1 MRNNTSKKN
10 NLLVQALGK
19 FALGVILV
27 SLLIFIPAGSLS
39 YWQGW
44 LLMGILFSPVFI
56 AGIVMLV
63 RAPKLLQG
71 RLDVRETEG
80 AQRKVIA
87 ASGSM
92 FVVGFVLAGLGHR
105 FGWPM
110 LPWWASAAGAA
121 VFLCAY
127 ALYAEVLRENAYLS
141 RTIGVQEGQPL
152 IDTGLYSLV
161 RHPMYSATLI
171 LFLAIP
177 FVLGSPFAA
186 PVFLLYVPI
195 IITRIKH
202 EERVLV
208 RDLAGYEEYRTRVR
222 WRLIPGIW

>member
-1 MRNNTSKKN
+1 MTAAKN

-19 FALGVILV
+19 FALGVVLV
-27 SLLIFIPAGSLS
+27 LLLIFLPAGSLS

-44 LLMGILFSPVFI
+44 LLMGILFAPMFV
-56 AGIVMLV
+56 AGIVMLA
-63 RAPKLLQG
+63 RAPNLLQS
-71 RLDVRETEG
+71 RLDARESDG
-80 AQRKVIA
+80 AQRKVVA
-87 ASGSM
+87 ASGLM
-92 FVVGFVLAGLGHR
+92 FITGFVLAGLGHR
-105 FGWPM
+105 FEWAM
-110 LPWWASAAGAA
+110 FPWWASVLGAV

-141 RTIGVQEGQPL
+141 RTIGVQEEQHL
-152 IDTGLYSLV
+152 IDTGLYSFV

-177 FVLGSPFAA
+177 FVLGSPFAV

-222 WRLIPGIW
+222 WRLIPGVW

>member
-1 MRNNTSKKN
+1 MPNNAQKN
-10 NLLVQALGK
+10 NLLAQALGK

-44 LLMGILFSPVFI
+44 LLIGILFAPMFL

-63 RAPKLLQG
+63 RAPNLLQS
-71 RLDVRETEG
+71 RLDAREADG

-87 ASGSM
+87 ASGLM
-92 FVVGFVLAGLGHR
+92 FIAGFVLAGLGHR
-105 FGWPM
+105 FGWPT
-110 LPWWASAAGAA
+110 LPWWASVVGAVA
-121 VFLCAY
+121 FLCAY

-141 RTIGVQEGQPL
+141 RTIGVQEGQHL

-177 FVLGSPFAA
+177 FVLGSPFAV

-222 WRLIPGIW
+222 WRLIPGVW

>member
-1 MRNNTSKKN
+1 MTAAKN

-19 FALGVILV
+19 FALGVVLV
-27 SLLIFIPAGSLS
+27 SLLIFLPAGSLS

-44 LLMGILFSPVFI
+44 LLMGILFAPMFV
-56 AGIVMLV
+56 AGIVMLA
-63 RAPKLLQG
+63 RAPNLLQS
-71 RLDVRETEG
+71 RLNAREADG
-80 AQRKVIA
+80 AQRKVVA
-87 ASGSM
+87 ASGLM
-92 FVVGFVLAGLGHR
+92 FITGFVLAGLGHR
-105 FGWPM
+105 FEWAM
-110 LPWWASAAGAA
+110 FPWWASVLGAV
-121 VFLCAY
+121 VFLCTY

-141 RTIGVQEGQPL
+141 RTIGVQEEQHL
-152 IDTGLYSLV
+152 IDTGLYSFV

-177 FVLGSPFAA
+177 FVLGSPFAV

-195 IITRIKH
+195 IITRIKN

-222 WRLIPGIW
+222 WRLIPGVW

>member
-1 MRNNTSKKN
+1 MPNNALKN
-10 NLLVQALGK
+10 NLLIQALGK
-19 FALGVILV
+19 FALGVVLV
-27 SLLIFIPAGSLS
+27 SLLIFLPAGSLG

-44 LLMGILFSPVFI
+44 LLMGILFAPMFV

-63 RAPKLLQG
+63 KAPNLLQS
-71 RLDVRETEG
+71 RLDARESDG
-80 AQRKVIA
+80 AQRKVVA
-87 ASGSM
+87 ASGLM
-92 FVVGFVLAGLGHR
+92 FITGFVLAGLGHR
-105 FGWPM
+105 FEWAM
-110 LPWWASAAGAA
+110 FPWWASILGAV

-141 RTIGVQEGQPL
+141 RTIGVQEEQHL

-161 RHPMYSATLI
+161 RHPMYSTTLI

-177 FVLGSPFAA
+177 FVLGSPFAV

-222 WRLIPGIW
+222 WRLIPGVW

>member
-1 MRNNTSKKN
+1 MAPKN
-10 NLLVQALGK
+10 NLLAQALGK
-19 FALGVILV
+19 FALGVVLV
-27 SLLIFIPAGSLS
+27 SLLIFLPAGSFS

-44 LLMGILFSPVFI
+44 LLIGILFAPMFV
-56 AGIVMLV
+56 AGIVMLL
-63 RAPKLLQG
+63 RAPNLLQS
-71 RLDVRETEG
+71 RLSAREADG
-80 AQRKVIA
+80 AQRKVVT
-87 ASGSM
+87 ASGLM
-92 FVVGFVLAGLGHR
+92 FMAGFVLAGLSHR

-110 LPWWASAAGAA
+110 FPWWASVIGAV

-141 RTIGVQEGQPL
+141 RTIGVQEGQHL
-152 IDTGLYSLV
+152 VDTGLYSLV

-177 FVLGSPFAA
+177 FVLGSPFAV

-195 IITRIKH
+195 IVARIKH

-222 WRLIPGIW
+222 WRLVPGIW

>member
-1 MRNNTSKKN
+1 MTAAKN

-19 FALGVILV
+19 FALGAVLV
-27 SLLIFIPAGSLS
+27 SLLVFLPAGSLS

-44 LLMGILFSPVFI
+44 LLMGILFAPMFF

-63 RAPKLLQG
+63 RAPNLLQS
-71 RLDVRETEG
+71 RLDAREADG
-80 AQRKVIA
+80 AQRKVVA
-87 ASGSM
+87 ASGLM
-92 FVVGFVLAGLGHR
+92 FIAGFALAGLGHR
-105 FGWPM
+105 LGWPM
-110 LPWWASAAGAA
+110 FPWWASVIGAV

-141 RTIGVQEGQPL
+141 RTIGVQEEQHL

-177 FVLGSPFAA
+177 FVLGSPFAV

-195 IITRIKH
+195 IVTRIKH

-208 RDLAGYEEYRTRVR
+208 RDLAGYAEYRTRVR

>member
-1 MRNNTSKKN
+1 MPNNTPKN
-10 NLLVQALGK
+10 NLLAQALGK

-27 SLLIFIPAGSLS
+27 SLLVFIPAGSPD

-44 LLMGILFSPVFI
+44 LFIEVLFIPMFF
-56 AGIVMLV
+56 AGATMLV
-63 RAPKLLQG
+63 RAPNLLKS
-71 RLDVRETEG
+71 RLDAREADG
-80 AQRKVIA
+80 AQRKVVA
-87 ASGSM
+87 ASGLM
-92 FVVGFVLAGLGHR
+92 FITGFVLAGLSHR
-105 FGWPM
+105 LGWAM
-110 LPWWASAAGAA
+110 FPWWTSVIGAA
-121 VFLCAY
+121 VFLCTY

-141 RTIGVQEGQPL
+141 RTIGVQEEQHL
-152 IDTGLYSLV
+152 IDTGLYSFV

-177 FVLGSPFAA
+177 FVLGSPFAV

-222 WRLIPGIW
+222 WRLIPGVW

>member
-1 MRNNTSKKN
+1 MTAAKN

-19 FALGVILV
+19 FALGVVLV
-27 SLLIFIPAGSLS
+27 SLLIFLPAGSLS

-44 LLMGILFSPVFI
+44 LLMGILFAPMFV
-56 AGIVMLV
+56 AGIVMLA
-63 RAPKLLQG
+63 RAPNLLQS
-71 RLDVRETEG
+71 RLDARESDG

-87 ASGSM
+87 ASGLM
-92 FVVGFVLAGLGHR
+92 FITGFVLAGLGHR
-105 FGWPM
+105 FEWAM
-110 LPWWASAAGAA
+110 FPWWASILGAV

-141 RTIGVQEGQPL
+141 RTIGVQEEQHL
-152 IDTGLYSLV
+152 IDTGLYSFV

-177 FVLGSPFAA
+177 FVLGSPFAV

-222 WRLIPGIW
+222 WRLIPGAW

>member
-1 MRNNTSKKN
+1 MTASKN

-27 SLLIFIPAGSLS
+27 SLLLFLPAGSLS

-44 LLMGILFSPVFI
+44 LLMGVLFAPMFI

-63 RAPKLLQG
+63 RAPNLLQS
-71 RLDVRETEG
+71 RLDAREEDG
-80 AQRKVIA
+80 AQRKVVA
-87 ASGSM
+87 ASGLL
-92 FVVGFVLAGLGHR
+92 FITGFVLAGLGHR
-105 FGWPM
+105 FEWATF
-110 LPWWASAAGAA
+110 PWWASVLGA
-121 VFLCAY
+121 VMFLCAY

-141 RTIGVQEGQPL
+141 RTIGVQEGQHL

-177 FVLGSPFAA
+177 FVLGSPFAV

-208 RDLAGYEEYRTRVR
+208 RDLAGYAEYRTRVR
-222 WRLIPGIW
+222 WRLIPEVW

>member
-1 MRNNTSKKN
+1 MPNNAPKN
-10 NLLVQALGK
+10 NLLAQALGK
-19 FALGVILV
+19 FALGVVLV
-27 SLLIFIPAGSLS
+27 SLLIFIPAGSVD

-44 LLMGILFSPVFI
+44 LLIGTLFTPMFV
-56 AGIVMLV
+56 AGIVMLL
-63 RAPKLLQG
+63 RAPNLLQS
-71 RLDVRETEG
+71 RLDAREADG
-80 AQRKVIA
+80 AQRKVVA
-87 ASGSM
+87 ASGLM
-92 FVVGFVLAGLGHR
+92 FIAGFVLAGLGHR
-105 FGWPM
+105 FEWAM
-110 LPWWASAAGAA
+110 FPWWASVVGAA

-141 RTIGVQEGQPL
+141 RTIGVQEEQHL

-177 FVLGSPFAA
+177 FVLGSPFAV

-195 IITRIKH
+195 IVARIKH

-208 RDLAGYEEYRTRVR
+208 RDLAGYAEYRTRVR

>member
-1 MRNNTSKKN
+1 MTAPKN
-10 NLLVQALGK
+10 NLLAQALGK
-19 FALGVILV
+19 FALGVVLV
-27 SLLIFIPAGSLS
+27 SLLIFIPSGSLS

-44 LLMGILFSPVFI
+44 LLMGILFAPMFV
-56 AGIVMLV
+56 AGIVMLI
-63 RAPKLLQG
+63 RAPNLLQS
-71 RLDVRETEG
+71 RLNAREADG
-80 AQRKVIA
+80 AQRKVVA
-87 ASGSM
+87 TSGLM

-105 FGWPM
+105 FEWAM
-110 LPWWASAAGAA
+110 FPWWASIIGAV

-141 RTIGVQEGQPL
+141 RTIGVQEGQHL

-186 PVFLLYVPI
+186 LVFLLYVPI

-222 WRLIPGIW
+222 WRLIPGVW

>member
-1 MRNNTSKKN
+1 MPNNTPKN
-10 NLLVQALGK
+10 NLLAQALGK
-19 FALGVILV
+19 FALGVVLV
-27 SLLIFIPAGSLS
+27 SLLIFIPAGSPD

-44 LLMGILFSPVFI
+44 LFIEVLFIPMFF
-56 AGIVMLV
+56 AGVTMLV
-63 RAPKLLQG
+63 RAPNLLQS
-71 RLDVRETEG
+71 RLDAREADG
-80 AQRKVIA
+80 AQRKVVA
-87 ASGSM
+87 ASGLM
-92 FVVGFVLAGLGHR
+92 FIAGFALAGLGHR
-105 FGWPM
+105 LGWPM
-110 LPWWASAAGAA
+110 FPWWASVIGAV

-141 RTIGVQEGQPL
+141 RTIGVQEGQHL

-177 FVLGSPFAA
+177 FVLGSPLAV